1 MQESLDLLLGG
12 GYSRVTY
19 HSFAGEGH
27 GDCED
32 SHKRID
38 EFLRASVPKLAS
50 RETTAAMAA
59 AANVPAQHKTVMKV
73 GGRRA
78 PPQQLGPQ
86 LPPPPPPAEE
96 HGPQLLP
103 LPPLPPPQQH
113 GPQLPPLPPLP
124 PPQQHGPQLPPP
136 PPEHAV
142 SDVDGVL
149 RVVVSLPN
157 VEGMSALD
165 LSLSSDGLALIVSN
179 GSLSALRL
187 SWPRVVDVE
196 SAAAK
201 FSKKTRVLTVQV
213 R

>member
-1 MQESLDLLLGG
+1 M
-12 GYSRVTY
+12 TY

-113 GPQLPPLPPLP
+113 GPQLPP
-124 PPQQHGPQLPPP
+124 P